1 MPISNTLK
9 LNNQRYAVFVYKYEI
24 FIYKI
29 YTTISIFYFKNGI
42 DEAFDFDVDE
52 INNEKADDDLAALIE
67 SSRQVNLLKGLPPLT
82 SLFFI

>member
-1 MPISNTLK
+1 MQYSYTNMKYSYIRYTL
-9 LNNQRYAVFVYKYEI
+9 LSQF
-24 FIYKI
+24 
-29 YTTISIFYFKNGI
+29 FYFKNGI

>member
-9 LNNQRYAVFVYKYEI
+9 LNNQRYAVFVYKYKYSYI
-24 FIYKI
+24 R
-29 YTTISIFYFKNGI
+29 YTLLSQFFYFKNGI

-67 SSRQVNLLKGLPPLT
+67 SSRQVNLL
-82 SLFFI
+82 FFIKKITKLF